1 MHPDRRERPAAAKDW
16 CFTINNPEEG
26 MEVEFRRLLDL
37 HCQYWV
43 YGREVGAQ
51 STPHLQG
58 FAQFKVKCRL
68 ETAKNYLA
76 VRGAHM
82 EKSRGTAQETA
93 DYCKIDGDNEQGGLL
108 QAAGKSGGLQLAVDN
123 IQNNGRYS
131 ILLSVSLPH
140 PP

>member
-1 MHPDRRERPAAAKDW
+1 M
-16 CFTINNPEEG
+16 
-26 MEVEFRRLLDL
+26 
-37 HCQYWV
+37 
-43 YGREVGAQ
+43 GAQ

-68 ETAKNYLA
+68 ETAKNKLA

-82 EKSRGTAQETA
+82 EKSRGTAQEAA
-93 DYCKIDGDNEQGGLL
+93 DYCKKEGDYEEGGLL

-131 ILLSVSLPH
+131 RMLSVSFR
-140 PP
+140 